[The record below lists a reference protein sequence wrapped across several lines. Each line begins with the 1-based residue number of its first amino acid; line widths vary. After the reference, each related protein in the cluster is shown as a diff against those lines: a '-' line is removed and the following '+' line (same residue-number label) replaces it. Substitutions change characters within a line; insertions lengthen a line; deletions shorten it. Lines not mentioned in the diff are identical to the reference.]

1 MQSVLADRE
10 VVDENTR
17 EVFSSGL
24 RKGLGR
30 SLMSVL
36 GSDRIFDRGCNDGE
50 TTTLLA
56 IFTSYLGAH
65 YNMNPRK
72 IHGFQPTLLRSLM
85 PEALDP
91 HKYQNSRYSSH
102 LCRNSGPSDPPRRSS
117 STLLA
122 CRSCQLRRTALN
134 SSLCTIELGFY
145 RLMRGIR

>member
-10 VVDENTR
+10 VVDKNTR

-50 TTTLLA
+50 NTTLLA
-56 IFTSYLGAH
+56 FSTSYLGAH

-85 PEALDP
+85 PEALNP
-91 HKYQNSRYSSH
+91 HNYQNTMYSSH
-102 LCRNSGPSDPPRRSS
+102 LCRTSGP
-117 STLLA
+117 
-122 CRSCQLRRTALN
+122 
-134 SSLCTIELGFY
+134 
-145 RLMRGIR
+145 